1 MVPARLSSFVNLSF
15 SPLEPGNFYKRVY
28 LLLRNQAP
36 QVVGLPSLA
45 TPFAAPPFPA
55 RRYTSHPSS
64 VLPLQVIHLYGSGY
78 TEKRRPMPITPA
90 FVSDYQIRELRG
102 GQRMA
107 PEELLELNQQKA
119 AGEVEEEE
127 MATYVEPTS
136 EAVLMRGLFRGS
148 MWAQGAVA
156 LEDEWLDFGAGS
168 RLRIGEQVTRRHH
181 HRHSHLLHLPFPS
194 TSIPPHLSR
203 LRIGEQKS
211 VRLFNRTNGK
221 MAVQWVV
228 PDAYAGEAGAVFA
241 VTPLQVTGP
250 ATPTSSRPATPTSH
264 TTSRAVTPL
273 QTDILPKSSAT
284 FKVQFRPNADGQ
296 YYAQTLEAFCSFKSM
311 RTFRLV
317 TEESFALPW
326 CLSLSACG
334 HTFAA
339 GGEHFIPKSLL
350 SHRRLTFPACHA
362 GDAAY
367 QTVSLMHDSNTP
379 RPPVSPSSHS

>member
-55 RRYTSHPSS
+55 RRYTSHHSS

-90 FVSDYQIRELRG
+90 FVSDYQIRELRDVAQRADG
-102 GQRMA
+102 SSPHYTGQRMA

-181 HRHSHLLHLPFPS
+181 RHSHLLHLPFPS
-194 TSIPPHLSR
+194 TSTSHLLSR

-250 ATPTSSRPATPTSH
+250 ATPHILTPRYSH
-264 TTSRAVTPL
+264 IS
-273 QTDILPKSSAT
+273 
-284 FKVQFRPNADGQ
+284 
-296 YYAQTLEAFCSFKSM
+296 
-311 RTFRLV
+311 
-317 TEESFALPW
+317 
-326 CLSLSACG
+326 
-334 HTFAA
+334 H
-339 GGEHFIPKSLL
+339 HFP
-350 SHRRLTFPACHA
+350 R
-362 GDAAY
+362 GDAASDGHPSKVFGDV
-367 QTVSLMHDSNTP
+367 QGAVPPERRRAVLRANP
-379 RPPVSPSSHS
+379 RGVLFVQVDANVPTRD

>member
-1 MVPARLSSFVNLSF
+1 
-15 SPLEPGNFYKRVY
+15 
-28 LLLRNQAP
+28 
-36 QVVGLPSLA
+36 
-45 TPFAAPPFPA
+45 
-55 RRYTSHPSS
+55 
-64 VLPLQVIHLYGSGY
+64 
-78 TEKRRPMPITPA
+78 MPITPG

-127 MATYVEPTS
+127 MLTYVEPTS

-168 RLRIGEQVTRRHH
+168 RLRIGEQ
-181 HRHSHLLHLPFPS
+181 
-194 TSIPPHLSR
+194 
-203 LRIGEQKS
+203 KS

-228 PDAYAGEAGAVFA
+228 PDAYAGEAGAVF
-241 VTPLQVTGP
+241 
-250 ATPTSSRPATPTSH
+250 
-264 TTSRAVTPL
+264 AVTPL

-326 CLSLSACG
+326 
-334 HTFAA
+334 
-339 GGEHFIPKSLL
+339 
-350 SHRRLTFPACHA
+350 
-362 GDAAY
+362 
-367 QTVSLMHDSNTP
+367 
-379 RPPVSPSSHS
+379 